1 MKELPDEKKLLEL
14 LELAED
20 FERKAREMSEVATEI
35 AYKWQSK
42 AEAKRKAA
50 KQQF

>member
-1 MKELPDEKKLLEL
+1 MKEIPEEKLLEL
-14 LELAED
+14 LELAKH
-20 FERKAREMSEVATEI
+20 FERKAREMSEVATKI

>member
-1 MKELPDEKKLLEL
+1 MKELPEEKLLEL
-14 LELAED
+14 LELAKE
-20 FERKAREMSEVATEI
+20 FELKASEMSEVATEI